1 MKPVLD
7 EQEPTIYA
15 SEAQTIQEPTGSDY
29 SQGVRVGRTIPAKWW
44 NWLFKA
50 VTSRLLQAFND
61 VSNIFTELKNFVE
74 GVGIT
79 PSALNNTQV
88 TQAVAAHADKTIED
102 YLGVP
107 LTLWQKEIKFAHGSS
122 AAFSQNTV
130 STLEHVGKKVFAV
143 ISVAGYNNKQ
153 LIYTENGDYWKN
165 SGLWA
170 YSFGVAYKD
179 NLYYVLTLSHRW
191 NTDVTPNVTMAAMS
205 LKTTVDFVHYTEIFY
220 AEASLGTNSNPL
232 AVSMPMMVQV
242 GDDLYLIDTYDDNTY
257 RIDGSTL
264 TVSQGG
270 VLNPKFTQFRYS
282 WAYAWWISYRA
293 TRLSVGRYVAKNL
306 MLYNGTWTVFI
317 NKSLYSEIYE
327 LNYIQLEDGVLAKYA
342 FDDIR
347 SISSDGT
354 DTRIPAYNFGLNGQY
369 DLVDCV
375 TVRTSS
381 SWGSI
386 SYGGVDLIP
395 LPQYSGSPVKI
406 GGVYYLLYN
415 EDISSNSKLYSKSTG
430 RFTSN
435 INDYTLIR
443 ELDDHY
449 SEMSRMQDSIILYKG
464 TGREAYL
471 TNDLGE
477 HVVPVSFT
485 DGTQAKRDDFLYCT
499 PIKVFGHTYVGY
511 LYSAVNRHNRV
522 SGGTLYLQ

>member
-7 EQEPTIYA
+7 EQEPTVYA
-15 SEAQTIQEPTGSDY
+15 SAAQTIQEPTGSDY

-61 VSNIFTELKNFVE
+61 VSNIFTELKNFIE
-74 GVGIT
+74 GAGIT
-79 PSALNNTQV
+79 PSALDNTQV
-88 TQAVAAHADKTIED
+88 AQAVGAHADKVIED
-102 YLGVP
+102 YLAVP
-107 LTLWQKEIKFAHGSS
+107 FTLWQKAVKFIHGSS
-122 AAFSQNTV
+122 AAFDSNSV
-130 STLEHVGKKVFAV
+130 SAPEHVGKKVFAV
-143 ISVAGYNNKQ
+143 ISEAYHDRKQ
-153 LIYTENGDYWKN
+153 LIYTEDGDYWKN

-170 YSFGVAYKD
+170 YSFGVAHKD
-179 NLYYVLTLSHRW
+179 NLYYVLSLNHRR
-191 NTDVTPNVTMAAMS
+191 NTDVTPNVTMATMS
-205 LKTTVDFVHYTEIFY
+205 LKTTVDFIHYTEIFY
-220 AEASLGTNSNPL
+220 AEASLGSVNSPL
-232 AVSMPMMVQV
+232 AVSMPMMIQTD
-242 GDDLYLIDTYDDNTY
+242 DDLYLIDAYDDNTY

-270 VLNPKFTQFRYS
+270 VLNPKFTQFRNY
-282 WAYAWWISYRA
+282 WAYAQWISYRA
-293 TRLSVGRYVAKNL
+293 TRLSADRYVAKNL

-317 NKSLYSEIYE
+317 SKSLYSDIYE

-342 FDDIR
+342 SDDIR
-347 SISSDGT
+347 SISSDGIA
-354 DTRIPAYNFGLNGQY
+354 TRISAFNFGLNGQY

-415 EDISSNSKLYSKSTG
+415 ENISSNSKLYSKGTG
-430 RFTSN
+430 RFTSD
-435 INDYTLIR
+435 INDYTLVR

-471 TNDLGE
+471 TNDLGG

-485 DGTQAKRDDFLYCT
+485 DGTQAKRDDFVYRT
-499 PIKVFGHTYVGY
+499 PVKVFGRAYAGN